1 MSVERAEQSITS
13 KNPSR
18 VRHLRLWPG
27 MRADALVREMRATG
41 VLGGG
46 RIGAASDVVEEMFRR
61 PDFTNFLTLAG
72 PMVPSGFRLLIGDL
86 IDRGFLDAIVTTGAN
101 LTHDVIEALG
111 LHHYQGTFQV
121 DDRLLIK
128 KGYSRIAD
136 IFVKEE
142 SFQILDKTVRR
153 LLGRIPADQ
162 RRGVAVSDL
171 LQKIGLL
178 LRDRDSIIYKA
189 ARNKVKVFSPGLLD
203 SILGLSL
210 WSFSQTELLQLNPMA
225 DVTNMVEM
233 AMTSKKLGVLILG
246 GGLPKHHTLLASVL
260 REGVDVAVQIT
271 ADRPEP
277 GGLSGAPLAESIS
290 WRKIRKGGRFVDV
303 YGDATVCFPLIIAA
317 VLGKVKKRART
328 LGE

>member
-1 MSVERAEQSITS
+1 
-13 KNPSR
+13 
-18 VRHLRLWPG
+18 
-27 MRADALVREMRATG
+27 
-41 VLGGG
+41 
-46 RIGAASDVVEEMFRR
+46 
-61 PDFTNFLTLAG
+61 
-72 PMVPSGFRLLIGDL
+72 MVPSGFRLLIGDL
-86 IDRGFLDAIVTTGAN
+86 IDRGFLDAIVTSGAN

-111 LHHYQGTFQV
+111 LHHYQGTSQV

-153 LLGRIPADQ
+153 LLGNIPADQ
-162 RRGVAVSDL
+162 RRGVAFSDIL
-171 LQKIGLL
+171 GKIGLL
-178 LRDRDSIIYKA
+178 LGDKDSILFKA
-189 ARNKVKVFSPGLLD
+189 ARNKVRIFSPGLLD

-210 WSFSQTELLQLNPMA
+210 WGFSQTEVLQLNPMA

-260 REGVDVAVQIT
+260 REGVDAAVQIT

-317 VLGKVKKRART
+317 VLGKVKKRVRT

>member
-1 MSVERAEQSITS
+1 MQ
-13 KNPSR
+13 
-18 VRHLRLWPG
+18 VRPG
-27 MRADALVREMRATG
+27 ISAGALVNEMGGTG

-46 RIGAASDVVEEMFRR
+46 RVSAAANVVEEMFRG

-72 PMVPSGFRLLIGDL
+72 PMVPSGFRLVIGDL
-86 IDRGFLDAIVTTGAN
+86 IDRGFVDAIVTTGAN
-101 LTHDVIEALG
+101 MTHDMIEALG

-128 KGYSRIAD
+128 KGYNRIAD

-142 SFQILDKTVRR
+142 SFQVLDKTVRG
-153 LLGRIPADQ
+153 LLAKIPVQ
-162 RRGVAVSDL
+162 ERRSISVSSL
-171 LQKIGLL
+171 LQKIGGLL
-178 LRDRDSIIYKA
+178 EDTDSILFKA
-189 ARNKVKVFSPGLLD
+189 SRRNVKIFSPGLLD

-210 WSFSQTELLQLNPMA
+210 WSFSQTEVLQLNPMA

-260 REGVDVAVQIT
+260 REGVDAAVQIT

-277 GGLSGAPLAESIS
+277 GGLSGASLAESIS
-290 WRKIRKGGRFVDV
+290 WRKIRKGGKFVDI
-303 YGDATVCFPLIIAA
+303 YGDATVCFPLIVAA
-317 VLGKVKKRART
+317 VLEKVKKRKRAKK
-328 LGE
+328 E

>member
-1 MSVERAEQSITS
+1 
-13 KNPSR
+13 
-18 VRHLRLWPG
+18 
-27 MRADALVREMRATG
+27 
-41 VLGGG
+41 
-46 RIGAASDVVEEMFRR
+46 
-61 PDFTNFLTLAG
+61 
-72 PMVPSGFRLLIGDL
+72 MVPSGFRLLIGDL

-142 SFQILDKTVRR
+142 SFQILDKTVRK
-153 LLGRIPADQ
+153 LLGKIPADQ

-178 LRDRDSIIYKA
+178 LRDRDSILYKA

-260 REGVDVAVQIT
+260 REGVDAAVQIT

-303 YGDATVCFPLIIAA
+303 YGDATVCFPLIMAA
-317 VLGKVKKRART
+317 VLGKVKKRVRT
-328 LGE
+328 LRE

>member
-1 MSVERAEQSITS
+1 M
-13 KNPSR
+13 
-18 VRHLRLWPG
+18 G
-27 MRADALVREMRATG
+27 ATG

-46 RIGAASDVVEEMFRR
+46 RIGKAADVVEAMFRG

-72 PMVPSGFRLLIGDL
+72 PMVPSGLRLLIGDL

-136 IFVKEE
+136 IFVKEK
-142 SFQILDKTVRR
+142 SFQTLDKTVRK
-153 LLGRIPADQ
+153 LLGKIPLEA
-162 RRGVAVSDL
+162 RRGISVSSL
-171 LQKIGLL
+171 LEKIGLL
-178 LRDRDSIIYKA
+178 LEDSNSILFKA
-189 ARNKVKVFSPGLLD
+189 ARSNVKLFSPGLLD

-210 WSFSQTELLQLNPMA
+210 WSFSQTETLQVNPMA
-225 DVTNMVEM
+225 DVTNMVDM
-233 AMTSKKLGVLILG
+233 AMTSKKMGVLILG

-260 REGVDVAVQIT
+260 REGVDAAVQMT

-303 YGDATVCFPLIIAA
+303 YGDATVCFPLIVAA
-317 VLGKVKKRART
+317 VLEKVKKRSRT
-328 LGE
+328 KEE

>member
-1 MSVERAEQSITS
+1 
-13 KNPSR
+13 
-18 VRHLRLWPG
+18 
-27 MRADALVREMRATG
+27 
-41 VLGGG
+41 
-46 RIGAASDVVEEMFRR
+46 
-61 PDFTNFLTLAG
+61 
-72 PMVPSGFRLLIGDL
+72 MVPSGFRLLIGDL
-86 IDRGFLDAIVTTGAN
+86 IDRGFLDAIVTSGAN

-136 IFVKEE
+136 IFVREE

-153 LLGRIPADQ
+153 LLGKIPADQ
-162 RRGVAVSDL
+162 RREVAFSDIL
-171 LQKIGLL
+171 GKIGLL
-178 LRDRDSIIYKA
+178 LGDKESILYKA
-189 ARNKVKVFSPGLLD
+189 ARSKVKIFSPGLLD

-260 REGVDVAVQIT
+260 REGVDAAVQIT

-277 GGLSGAPLAESIS
+277 GGLSGASLAESIS
-290 WRKIRKGGRFVDV
+290 WRKIRKGGKFVDV

-328 LGE
+328 LRE